1 MNLSV
6 QNMTAKQRD
15 ITFDIMKGIGI
26 LLVIVCHLIGWNHP
40 MLAQIILSFHMPLF
54 FIVAGIFSKPYV
66 DAPSA
71 KANVKRY
78 FARLYPPFAIT
89 QLLIVAWA
97 VLMAVAKHEG
107 WDPPIRESLSLVWAD
122 VFGPSTPWGR
132 LSLGVIWFLMALFVA
147 KSLLI
152 PLSRLKQWAI
162 PVSLAVAFATLLL
175 HKVFPYSIWCLSLGL
190 MALPFVTIG
199 WWVKNHPVPL
209 WLKIVVVVCW
219 IAAICFS
226 RMEMYAFTWKCYPLD
241 VLGACGGTYCV
252 YLLSLVIKKYLS
264 ITSKALSALGV
275 WSLAIMCVHCFEMYA
290 HLGNHIRA
298 AVGIELGMWLMFA
311 WRVVLTLGLAIVL
324 VHIPKVKNLFL

>member
-1 MNLSV
+1 MNLAV
-6 QNMTAKQRD
+6 QNMPTKQRD
-15 ITFDIMKGIGI
+15 VTFDIMKGIGI

-40 MLAQIILSFHMPLF
+40 GLAQVILSFHMPLF
-54 FIVAGIFSKPYV
+54 FIVAGVFSKPYV
-66 DAPSA
+66 DGPSS

-78 FARLYPPFAIT
+78 FVRLYPAFAIT

-107 WDPPIRESLSLVWAD
+107 WDSPIRESLSLVWAD
-122 VFGPSTPWGR
+122 VFGPSTSWGR

-152 PLSRLKQWAI
+152 PLSRMKQWAI

-209 WLKIVVVVCW
+209 WLKIVAVVCW
-219 IAAICFS
+219 IVAICFS
-226 RMEMYAFTWKCYPLD
+226 RMEMYTFTWKCYPLD
-241 VLGACGGTYCV
+241 VLGACGGTYCI
-252 YLLSLVIKKYLS
+252 YLLSLVIKKYMR

-290 HLGNHIRA
+290 HLGNRIRV
-298 AVGIELGMWLMFA
+298 AVGVELGMWPMFM
-311 WRVVLTLGLAIVL
+311 WRLVLTLGLAIAL
-324 VHIPKVKNLFL
+324 VHIPKVKNLFV

>member
-1 MNLSV
+1 MS
-6 QNMTAKQRD
+6 AKQRD

-40 MLAQIILSFHMPLF
+40 YLAQVILSFHMPLF

-66 DAPSA
+66 DVPSA

-78 FARLYPPFAIT
+78 FARLYPAFALT
-89 QLLIVAWA
+89 QLLIVAWGILLA
-97 VLMAVAKHEG
+97 VVKHEG

-122 VFGPSTPWGR
+122 VFGPTTPWGR

-152 PLSRLKQWAI
+152 HLSRLKQWAF
-162 PVSLAVAFATLLL
+162 PVSLAVAFGTFML

-199 WWVKNHPVPL
+199 WWVKSHPVPL
-209 WLKIVVVVCW
+209 WLKIVAVVCW

-226 RMEMYAFTWKCYPLD
+226 RMEMYTFTWQCYPLD
-241 VLGACGGTYCV
+241 VLGACGGTYCI
-252 YLLSLVIKKYLS
+252 YLLSLVIKKYMR

-290 HLGNHIRA
+290 HLGNRIRA
-298 AVGIELGMWLMFA
+298 AVGVELGLWSMFA
-311 WRVVLTLGLAIVL
+311 WRMVLTLGLAIAL
-324 VHIPKVKNLFL
+324 VHVPKVKNLFV